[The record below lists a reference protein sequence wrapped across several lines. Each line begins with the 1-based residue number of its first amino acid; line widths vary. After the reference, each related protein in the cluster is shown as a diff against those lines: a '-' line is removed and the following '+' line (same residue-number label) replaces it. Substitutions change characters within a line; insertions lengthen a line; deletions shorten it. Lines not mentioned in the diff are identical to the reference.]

1 MKVLKIR
8 NNVVFYFEASLWECS
23 SCGGGGASV
32 SFGNCNSDSSFAPLM
47 YVMGTFSHTE
57 SISLINI
64 FFNVGSLHVTN
75 WNHVFAKVSG
85 KAQPLNCTGS
95 TCHCRDTSHFITLS
109 LCIPWHFIDIL
120 QALVPR
126 FLCFF
131 SMVPI
136 KGSNT
141 QQLLQ
146 ELIAFFQGTITSL
159 FE

>member
-1 MKVLKIR
+1 MQFMRWGWGFRFIWELQFRLFFCTV
-8 NNVVFYFEASLWECS
+8 NVCHGNIFPYWEHF
-23 SCGGGGASV
+23 V
-32 SFGNCNSDSSFAPLM
+32 NK
-47 YVMGTFSHTE
+47 H
-57 SISLINI
+57 

-75 WNHVFAKVSG
+75 WNHVFAKFSG